1 MKPFKSCHHEGLR
14 IFLLYN
20 MPRYWVVRVGYHR
33 GMFWSNLEWLSHPL
47 APYSEYQYFDLILSH
62 YLVGCQEHSPMS
74 IIHQKNSETF
84 VMTWFERFLDPFN
97 YIKVMG
103 GLTSDTNFWTP
114 CSYMVW
120 TLFGSLW
127 CHYSLQTA
135 SEVRYDLW
143 FEISVTNHLMSYRKL
158 SYASMHTRCSTSG
171 FTAQID
177 WS

>member
-1 MKPFKSCHHEGLR
+1 MKPFESCHHEGLR

-62 YLVGCQEHSPMS
+62 YLLECQEHSPMS

-84 VMTWFERFLDPFN
+84 VMTWFERFHDPFN
-97 YIKVMG
+97 YKKVKG

-114 CSYMVW
+114 CISNFLDSQYWQPAFHVNCP
-120 TLFGSLW
+120 TLFND
-127 CHYSLQTA
+127 YIDT
-135 SEVRYDLW
+135 YDA
-143 FEISVTNHLMSYRKL
+143 I
-158 SYASMHTRCSTSG
+158 
-171 FTAQID
+171 
-177 WS
+177 